1 MEQLIVKIMQTKYG
15 IGEQEVFDFISQV
28 VKMYG
33 LQDYVHEV
41 LFLNNQSHSFT
52 YSRSQKRITI
62 DLPWLAKYLG
72 LHESRFIKTDDI
84 FNLFFIIIHE
94 ITHVF
99 QCKKAKTDNDFE
111 AQIYQ
116 LCDDFLGYE
125 YMLFKKVHYNILHE
139 LYPIERM
146 ADIDALLTLTS
157 VAIDRGIDYSGELQ
171 LLNETYAR
179 GYKFGKSPLE
189 LFLLTIHSDFLKR
202 QDFYDRNRIIMID
215 NIASLYDPYTILRLG
230 LPIKKEEL
238 KRIRERI

>member
-72 LHESRFIKTDDI
+72 LINPIFIKMSDV

-94 ITHVF
+94 IAHAF
-99 QCKKAKTDNDFE
+99 QWKKAETANDFE

-116 LCDDFLGYE
+116 LCYEFSGYE
-125 YMLFKKVHYNILHE
+125 GMIFRKAHYELLHE
-139 LYPIERM
+139 LYPTERM
-146 ADIDALLTLTS
+146 ADIDALLTLVS
-157 VAIDRGIDYSGELQ
+157 VAIDGGVDYSGELQ

-189 LFLLTIHSDFLKR
+189 LFLLTIHSDFLKS